1 MNEKKE
7 PSLLDEG
14 FLELVIGV
22 GVEGVVQ
29 EVDVVSSLERPH
41 VLLEGLYEQVLG
53 FACKASSQQ
62 ERFVLAAVELNGAI
76 YATGGFDGN
85 DYLRSAERFDPRDH
99 SWTKIPNMNGSR
111 FLEPSKLESLLK
123 GFESRSSP
131 SHLLFPCHFPTI
143 GSSLS
148 PSPPQATAPKA
159 YPPTTSSAPPPT
171 TTTPPPLAPAPVS
184 KTTLAS
190 SPPSTTPSSSSS
202 FGPTAS
208 SPSNSPTDSPPALVS
223 PSDSPV
229 TSSPVVVSDGPAD
242 APTLQL
248 QICLR
253 GLKGYGEKQSG
264 EEATH
269 FKCRFAYVA

>member
-1 MNEKKE
+1 MY
-7 PSLLDEG
+7 
-14 FLELVIGV
+14 VCIRYCY
-22 GVEGVVQ
+22 
-29 EVDVVSSLERPH
+29 RP
-41 VLLEGLYEQVLG
+41 YT
-53 FACKASSQQ
+53 FN
-62 ERFVLAAVELNGAI
+62 RFVLAAVELNGAI

-85 DYLRSAERFDPRDH
+85 DYLRYALGGFDGD
-99 SWTKIPNMNGSR
+99 KMV
-111 FLEPSKLESLLK
+111 PS
-123 GFESRSSP
+123 
-131 SHLLFPCHFPTI
+131 
-143 GSSLS
+143 SSLS

-269 FKCRFAYVA
+269 FKCRFAYPSDGMRKVVYGFQVTDEEVESLNKRLNRKL

>member
-1 MNEKKE
+1 M
-7 PSLLDEG
+7 
-14 FLELVIGV
+14 IGGVKV
-22 GVEGVVQ
+22 GENI
-29 EVDVVSSLERPH
+29 VD
-41 VLLEGLYEQVLG
+41 
-53 FACKASSQQ
+53 
-62 ERFVLAAVELNGAI
+62 
-76 YATGGFDGN
+76 T
-85 DYLRSAERFDPRDH
+85 
-99 SWTKIPNMNGSR
+99 GSR

-143 GSSLS
+143 GSSSS

-171 TTTPPPLAPAPVS
+171 TTTPPPPAPAPVS
-184 KTTLAS
+184 KTALAS
-190 SPPSTTPSSSSS
+190 SPPSSSSS

-208 SPSNSPTDSPPALVS
+208 SPSNSPTDSPPAPVS